1 MQPDL
6 QRKGVNALKASYVDT
21 VDIWVGSRPMK
32 CVDAADPTEVVF
44 GCAGHGLV
52 QGQVVFPAE
61 ESEVLRGHGCHYGP
75 LAFTK
80 AAVAAKRRR

>member
-32 CVDAADPTEVVF
+32 GIDATDSAEIVF
-44 GCAGHGLV
+44 GYARHGLV
-52 QGQVVFPAE
+52 QGQVVFPAK
-61 ESEVLRGHGCHYGP
+61 ESEVLGGHRRHYGS
-75 LAFTK
+75 LAFTE
-80 AAVAAKRRR
+80 AAVAAKCRR

>member
-6 QRKGVNALKASYVDT
+6 KRKGVNALKASYVDT

-32 CVDAADPTEVVF
+32 CIDATDSTEIVF
-44 GCAGHGLV
+44 GYARHGLV
-52 QGQVVFPAE
+52 QGQVVFSTK
-61 ESEVLRGHGCHYGP
+61 ESEVLGGHGRHYGP

-80 AAVAAKRRR
+80 AAIAAKRRR